1 MQEKAAVIQPNTES
15 QQLVE
20 RLQIPF
26 YRVHIWNHIYDFFH
40 HDYLLSF
47 FARTKNYINELICSH
62 EEVVSSSKQGL
73 GLGFGK
79 NT

>member
-1 MQEKAAVIQPNTES
+1 MQERAAVIQPNIES

-26 YRVHIWNHIYDFFH
+26 YRVRIWTRLFNFFH

-47 FARTKNYINELICSH
+47 FAGTKNYINELICSH